1 VGSLA
6 VAGSAPGTRQSDGL
20 QPGHLVD
27 RVNAVLLTG
36 GSAFGLDAAGGVAA
50 WLEEQG
56 RGAPV
61 GPFRVPIVPTAV
73 IFDLA
78 ISQGKGRPGP
88 EMARQACQAAGPGPM
103 ARGNVGAGA
112 GATVGK
118 LFGLP
123 QAMKG
128 GLGGAAM
135 RVGDLRVGVMV
146 VVNAFGDI
154 LDPAGRIV
162 AGARQSADSHEF
174 INTAGWF
181 IAGNQRPNMSTVS
194 NTTLGVVATN
204 ARLDKNQAH
213 KVASL
218 ALLGMG
224 RAIDPVHTT
233 FDGDLIFA
241 ISGGKVQAD
250 INGLG
255 VIAAHLIR
263 VAILDAVTAAESWGP
278 APSAR
283 EVGVL

>member
-1 VGSLA
+1 
-6 VAGSAPGTRQSDGL
+6 
-20 QPGHLVD
+20 
-27 RVNAVLLTG
+27 
-36 GSAFGLDAAGGVAA
+36 
-50 WLEEQG
+50 
-56 RGAPV
+56 
-61 GPFRVPIVPTAV
+61 
-73 IFDLA
+73 
-78 ISQGKGRPGP
+78 
-88 EMARQACQAAGPGPM
+88 
-103 ARGNVGAGA
+103 
-112 GATVGK
+112 
-118 LFGLP
+118 
-123 QAMKG
+123 
-128 GLGGAAM
+128 
-135 RVGDLRVGVMV
+135 
-146 VVNAFGDI
+146 
-154 LDPAGRIV
+154 V